1 MFITIGLAVAR
12 AVTGRKI
19 PEAGARIIGIGAF
32 VALILAI
39 AAPAKCAYDAS
50 VVSKHEAQQQAKI
63 DRARLEA
70 ERSANASEAARDIS
84 FATSQAD
91 INEGMDNAR
100 TNDPQ
105 HGTRPVGSVSQS
117 YYDRLREQQQQH
129 RSAGKH

>member
-1 MFITIGLAVAR
+1 MFITIGLAIAK
-12 AVTGRKI
+12 AITGKKI
-19 PEAGARIIGIGAF
+19 PDEGARIIGIGAF

-50 VVSKHEAQQQAKI
+50 VISKHEAAQQAKI

-70 ERSANASEAARDIS
+70 EQAANERERARDNS

-91 INEGMDNAR
+91 INEGMENAR

-117 YYDRLREQQQQH
+117 YFDRLREQQQH
-129 RSAGKH
+129 RPAGKH